1 MTTSLL
7 NTCKGLIRSFV
18 GTSTSANMDVDTP
31 KNKGLFAQCS
41 FVIVRSATLPT
52 ETVMQV
58 GTLCVH
64 ARKTPLI
71 NLAGIRVETA

>member
-18 GTSTSANMDVDTP
+18 GTSPSANMDVDTP

-52 ETVMQV
+52 EAAMQV
-58 GTLCVH
+58 GTRCVH
-64 ARKTPLI
+64 AREIVLI
-71 NLAGIRVETA
+71 DLAGIRVETT